1 MARDNVGFGGGFWVK
16 CQELSRTLQLGVT
29 QTTHT
34 DMNLTRVYHIHVVI
48 HRKIPVSKQSSC
60 CWQTSLVLVIYD
72 VYDQEVIMHLC

>member
-1 MARDNVGFGGGFWVK
+1 
-16 CQELSRTLQLGVT
+16 
-29 QTTHT
+29 
-34 DMNLTRVYHIHVVI
+34 MNLTRVYHIHVVI